1 MNFKSISVIFLASL
15 MLFVIL
21 GAVYASD
28 DVGMNETL
36 AFNGTSH
43 VVSDVAIGNQT
54 SDEDN
59 QTPSEGSQTP
69 SENVT
74 VPKIKTKVQADQKA
88 VIYKKNSYFIIKLQ
102 DKKNVFL
109 KNVKLKVK
117 VKSGKTVKTFN
128 IKTNSKGV
136 AKFNTK
142 GLKIGVHKVSIT
154 SDDENYTVS
163 KTSKLFVGKRYK
175 AVLRFRH
182 VKVLKNKEIIKFK
195 VKYDNDLG
203 KEVTIAFKKKSI
215 YTKILKVKFIFYD
228 QKAKKFVSKIEYSK
242 FKNGKWYW
250 PDKDYSFRYLIYKA
264 EVFYI
269 STKSR

>member
-1 MNFKSISVIFLASL
+1 MVQ
-15 MLFVIL
+15 
-21 GAVYASD
+21 ASD

-36 AFNGTSH
+36 ASNGTSH
-43 VVSDVAIGNQT
+43 VVSDVATGNQT
-54 SDEDN
+54 SDEGN
-59 QTPSEGSQTP
+59 QTPGENNQTP
-69 SENVT
+69 AENVT
-74 VPKIKTKVQADQKA
+74 IPKIKTKVQADQKA
-88 VIYKKNSYFIIKLQ
+88 AIYKKNSYFIIKLK

-109 KNVKLKVK
+109 NNVKLKVK
-117 VKSGKTVKTFN
+117 VESGKTVKTFN

-154 SDDENYTVS
+154 SDENYTVS

-182 VKVLKNKEIIKFK
+182 VKILKNKEIIKFK
-195 VKYDNDLG
+195 VKYDNDFG
-203 KEVTIAFKKKSI
+203 KEVTIAFKKKSLH
-215 YTKILKVKFIFYD
+215 TKILKAKFIFYH
-228 QKAKKFVSKIEYSK
+228 QKGKKFVSKIEYSK